1 MADSNEMI
9 VYDKFFDLLKK
20 KGITTTDI
28 RKTGL
33 VSEATLQKMRRGNA
47 GLAYDSL
54 NRLCAFFACQPS
66 DLFEYV
72 PDQDVEAWA
81 DEAFRKIGKERIAA

>member
-1 MADSNEMI
+1 MI
-9 VYDKFFDLLKK
+9 VYDKFFELIKK
-20 KGITTTDI
+20 RRITTTDI

-33 VSEATLQKMRRGNA
+33 VSEATLQKMRKGNA

-54 NRLCAFFACQPS
+54 NRLCAFFNCQPS

-72 PDQDVEAWA
+72 PDDAVEEWVE
-81 DEAFRKIGKERIAA
+81 EAYKKIGKEKAAAL